1 MTPPRTVTAG
11 VGVPTGNTFDKYG
24 SASPIVRRLMA
35 GFERSLTGLLERA
48 APATLLDV
56 GCGEGV
62 LTERFA
68 ARLAPGEVVGV
79 DLEDRGLRAHWT
91 QREPRRANLH
101 FTAMTAE
108 RLRIADDAFELVC
121 ATEVLEHVVDPDLV
135 LAEMTRVAT
144 GWLLV
149 SVPSEP
155 LWRVLNLAR
164 GAYVGALGN
173 TPGHLQHWTPG
184 APAPVARP
192 PRRGR
197 RRPASAAVDD
207 GARAGELMAVLEPI
221 AGEPAGAPPPRSFGS
236 GARILSLGIASTGI
250 FSFAYLATAS
260 HVLSPRDYGRISLA
274 WAVMFVILSVIYR
287 PIEQLLSRTI
297 ADRRARGHATYPL
310 RVPATLQAA
319 FAAAFLTAALSL
331 RGPVQHGM
339 FGGSAT
345 LYWVLVVGVV
355 AYAGSYFARGWLA
368 GHQAFAIY
376 GALVFL
382 ESTSRFAF
390 ALAAAVGVG
399 SGLGVVALGL
409 AVAPFV
415 SLSVIPLALR
425 RLHRRGGEPTAPPGA
440 GDDELSLRGGAHF
453 AGSVLAIMVSEQALM
468 NAGVLVVA
476 ASVGATD
483 LNAGITGFVFNVMLV
498 VRAPL
503 QLFQAVQTSILPHLT
518 GLEADHDP
526 RAFDRAVRL
535 TVTITGAFGL
545 AVALG
550 LLAVGPTVMGLA
562 LGHRGFHYGRVGL
575 ALVGLGMGFHLVCGT
590 LNQAALARG
599 RAAGTAACWL
609 VCATLFVAF
618 QVVDVIGSRVTRVE
632 VGYCA
637 ATLLLCLALTIMQRR
652 GGTAGTPTTTG
663 GQSAPAASA
672 SAA

>member
-1 MTPPRTVTAG
+1 
-11 VGVPTGNTFDKYG
+11 
-24 SASPIVRRLMA
+24 
-35 GFERSLTGLLERA
+35 
-48 APATLLDV
+48 
-56 GCGEGV
+56 
-62 LTERFA
+62 
-68 ARLAPGEVVGV
+68 
-79 DLEDRGLRAHWT
+79 
-91 QREPRRANLH
+91 
-101 FTAMTAE
+101 
-108 RLRIADDAFELVC
+108 
-121 ATEVLEHVVDPDLV
+121 
-135 LAEMTRVAT
+135 
-144 GWLLV
+144 
-149 SVPSEP
+149 
-155 LWRVLNLAR
+155 
-164 GAYVGALGN
+164 
-173 TPGHLQHWTPG
+173 
-184 APAPVARP
+184 
-192 PRRGR
+192 
-197 RRPASAAVDD
+197 
-207 GARAGELMAVLEPI
+207 MAVLEPA
-221 AGEPAGAPPPRSFGS
+221 AGEPTAAPPPRSFGS
-236 GARILSLGIASTGI
+236 GARVLSVGIASTGI

-297 ADRRARGHATYPL
+297 ADRRARGHATHPL

-319 FAAAFLTAALSL
+319 FAAAFLIAALAL

-368 GHQAFAIY
+368 GHQAFALY

-425 RLHRRGGEPTAPPGA
+425 RLHGRGPDPAATTEPTPTTRG
-440 GDDELSLRGGAHF
+440 ELSLRGGAHF

-518 GLEADHDP
+518 GLEVDQDP

-562 LGHRGFHYGRVGL
+562 LGHKGFHYGRVGL
-575 ALVGLGMGFHLVCGT
+575 ALVGLGMGFHLICGT

-609 VCATLFVAF
+609 ICATLFVAF

-637 ATLLLCLALTIMQRR
+637 ATLLLCLALTIRQRR
-652 GGTAGTPTTTG
+652 RGAARTPVAG

>member
-1 MTPPRTVTAG
+1 MQPRT
-11 VGVPTGNTFDKYG
+11 
-24 SASPIVRRLMA
+24 
-35 GFERSLTGLLERA
+35 
-48 APATLLDV
+48 
-56 GCGEGV
+56 
-62 LTERFA
+62 
-68 ARLAPGEVVGV
+68 
-79 DLEDRGLRAHWT
+79 
-91 QREPRRANLH
+91 
-101 FTAMTAE
+101 
-108 RLRIADDAFELVC
+108 AD
-121 ATEVLEHVVDPDLV
+121 
-135 LAEMTRVAT
+135 
-144 GWLLV
+144 
-149 SVPSEP
+149 
-155 LWRVLNLAR
+155 
-164 GAYVGALGN
+164 
-173 TPGHLQHWTPG
+173 
-184 APAPVARP
+184 
-192 PRRGR
+192 
-197 RRPASAAVDD
+197 
-207 GARAGELMAVLEPI
+207 
-221 AGEPAGAPPPRSFGS
+221 FGS
-236 GARILSLGIASTGI
+236 GARVLSVGIASTGI

-297 ADRRARGHATYPL
+297 ADRRARGHATHPL

-319 FAAAFLTAALSL
+319 FAGVFLIAALSL

-368 GHQAFAIY
+368 GHQAFALY

-409 AVAPFV
+409 TVAPFV
-415 SLSVIPLALR
+415 SLSVIPFALR
-425 RLHRRGGEPTAPPGA
+425 RRHRVGPEPAPAVGAEGG
-440 GDDELSLRGGAHF
+440 ELSLRGGAGF

-483 LNAGITGFVFNVMLV
+483 LNAGITGFVFNVMLI

-518 GLEADHDP
+518 GLAANQDP

-545 AVALG
+545 AVALT
-550 LLAVGPTVMGLA
+550 LLAVGPPVMGLA
-562 LGHRGFHYGRVGL
+562 LGHKGFSYGRVGL
-575 ALVGLGMGFHLVCGT
+575 ALVGLGMGLHLICGT

-618 QVVDVIGSRVTRVE
+618 QVVDVIASRVTRVE

-637 ATLLLCLALTIMQRR
+637 ATLLLCLTLVILQRR
-652 GGTAGTPTTTG
+652 GGARRTAAAADR
-663 GQSAPAASA
+663 QSAPAASA
-672 SAA
+672 SVV